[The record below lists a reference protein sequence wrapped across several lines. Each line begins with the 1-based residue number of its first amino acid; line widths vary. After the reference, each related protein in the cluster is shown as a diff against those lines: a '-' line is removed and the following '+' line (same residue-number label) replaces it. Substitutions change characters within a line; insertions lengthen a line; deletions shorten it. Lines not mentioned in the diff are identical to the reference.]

1 MKIVAL
7 DFETANHSPLSACA
21 LGLAIFES
29 GCGFCSTSEHGAQA
43 SCLCEQA
50 GRLFPIKETPP
61 KPQPLSFQL
70 IESPYWLIKP
80 PKGHGWF
87 KEEWTEDIHG
97 ISWFDVRDQ
106 PEFGGIAPEAIPH
119 LASADLVVAHNASF
133 DLRVLH
139 ALLEHFEIPA
149 PPFRHECTL
158 HLARQTWPHLP
169 NHQLS
174 TLAAHLGIELNHH
187 HAQSDAIAAGR
198 VMLEMINPFERKH
211 GE

>member
-1 MKIVAL
+1 MKIVAI

-21 LGLAIFES
+21 LGLAIFEDH
-29 GCGFCSTSEHGAQA
+29 E
-43 SCLCEQA
+43 LV
-50 GRLFPIKETPP
+50 
-61 KPQPLSFQL
+61 
-70 IESPYWLIKP
+70 ESPYWLIKP

-87 KEEWTEDIHG
+87 KEEWTQDIHG
-97 ISWFDVRDQ
+97 IGWFDVHDK
-106 PEFGGIAPEAIPH
+106 PEFGEIAPEVVTY

-149 PPFRHECTL
+149 PPIQHQCTL
-158 HLARQTWPHLP
+158 ALARQTWPDLP

-174 TLAAHLGIELNHH
+174 TLATHLGIELNHH

-198 VMLEMINPFERKH
+198 VMLALQRT
-211 GE
+211 

>member
-21 LGLAIFES
+21 LGLAVFE
-29 GCGFCSTSEHGAQA
+29 E
-43 SCLCEQA
+43 
-50 GRLFPIKETPP
+50 R
-61 KPQPLSFQL
+61 QL

-80 PKGHGWF
+80 PQGHGWF
-87 KEEWTEDIHG
+87 IEEWTRDIHG
-97 ISWFDVRDQ
+97 LSWFDVRDK
-106 PEFGGIAPEAIPH
+106 PEFGGIAREVIPH

-133 DLRVLH
+133 DIRVLR
-139 ALLEHFEIPA
+139 ALLEYFQVPA
-149 PPFRHECTL
+149 SPFQHQCTL

-198 VMLEMINPFERKH
+198 VMLALQNAQPTLATRLDRLCTNQNPTV
-211 GE
+211 